1 MRDSRRPISVLGSTG
16 SIGRQTLDVVRAF
29 PDRFRIVALAAYGN
43 VALLAEQVREFAP
56 ELVACTGDAPGV
68 SEKLRELL
76 PEASRG
82 EESLTLAATH
92 PDVEIVVAATSG
104 LVGVLPT
111 LSAIRAGKTIALAN
125 KETLVMAGH
134 LVMPEA
140 RRAGV
145 AIVPIDSE
153 HSALWQCLHG
163 EQREQVRRLIITAS
177 GGPLRRMP
185 LDQMAE
191 VTVEQAL
198 AHPTW
203 RMGPKVTID
212 SATLMNKGL
221 EVMEAHWLFD
231 MTYDQISVVVH
242 PQSIIHS
249 MVEFVD
255 DSIKM
260 QASLPSMHLPIQYAL
275 SYPERLDRAGTAL
288 AHELRWPEVARLD
301 FEDVDLL
308 RFPCLKLAIE
318 AGRRGGT
325 APAALVGGDEAAVA
339 LFLGGHIKLT
349 DIAEALARV
358 MEGHNFTAEPSLEDV
373 LETSRWAE
381 EEVLRLFGQPVPERI
396 TKGHGQSYY

>member
-1 MRDSRRPISVLGSTG
+1 LLGDSRRPISVLGSTG

-29 PDRFRIVALAAYGN
+29 PDKFRVVALAGRNN
-43 VALLAEQVREFAP
+43 VPLLAEQARELAP
-56 ELVACTGDAPGV
+56 DMVVCTGEG
-68 SEKLRELL
+68 REVERQLSQLL
-76 PEASRG
+76 PYALRG
-82 EESLTLAATH
+82 EEGLTSAATH
-92 PDVEIVVAATSG
+92 PDAEIVVAATSG

-111 LSAIRAGKTIALAN
+111 LAAIRQGKTIALAN

-145 AIVPIDSE
+145 TILPVDSE

-163 EQREQVRRLIITAS
+163 EASAEVRRLIITAS
-177 GGPLRRMP
+177 GGPLRQMP
-185 LDQMAE
+185 REKMGE

-221 EVMEAHWLFD
+221 EVIEAHWLFD
-231 MTYDQISVVVH
+231 MPYDGISVVVH
-242 PQSIIHS
+242 PQSVIHS

-275 SYPERLDRAGTAL
+275 GYPQRLDRAGTTL
-288 AHELRWPEVARLD
+288 AQELLWPEVGRLD
-301 FEDVDLL
+301 FEAVDLQ
-308 RFPCLKLAIE
+308 RFPCLRLALE

-325 APAALVGGDEAAVA
+325 ATAALVGADEAAVA
-339 LFLGGHIKLT
+339 LFLDGQIRLT
-349 DIAEALARV
+349 EIAETV
-358 MEGHNFTAEPSLEDV
+358 EKVVEGHAYKPDPSLEDV
-373 LETSRWAE
+373 LEASLWAE
-381 EEVLRLFGQPVPERI
+381 EEVLRVHGRPVPERI
-396 TKGHGQSYY
+396 TKTGAQS

>member
-1 MRDSRRPISVLGSTG
+1 MLGDSRRPISVLGSTG

-29 PDRFRIVALAAYGN
+29 PDKFRVVALAGRNN
-43 VALLAEQVREFAP
+43 VPLLAEQARELAP
-56 ELVACTGDAPGV
+56 DMVVCTGEG
-68 SEKLRELL
+68 REVERQLSQLL
-76 PEASRG
+76 PYALRG
-82 EESLTLAATH
+82 EEGLTSAATH
-92 PDVEIVVAATSG
+92 PDAEIVVAATSG

-111 LSAIRAGKTIALAN
+111 LAAIRQGKTIALAN

-145 AIVPIDSE
+145 TILPVDSE

-163 EQREQVRRLIITAS
+163 EASAEVRRLIITAS
-177 GGPLRRMP
+177 GGPLRQMP
-185 LDQMAE
+185 REKMGE

-221 EVMEAHWLFD
+221 EVIEAHWLFD
-231 MTYDQISVVVH
+231 MPYDGISVVVH
-242 PQSIIHS
+242 PQSVIHS

-275 SYPERLDRAGTAL
+275 GYPQRLDRAGTTL
-288 AHELRWPEVARLD
+288 AQELLWPEVGRLD
-301 FEDVDLL
+301 FEAVDLQ
-308 RFPCLKLAIE
+308 RFPCLRLALE

-325 APAALVGGDEAAVA
+325 ATAALVGADEAAVA
-339 LFLGGHIKLT
+339 LFLDGQIRLT
-349 DIAEALARV
+349 EIAETV
-358 MEGHNFTAEPSLEDV
+358 EKVVEGHAYKPDPSLEDV
-373 LETSRWAE
+373 LEASLWAE
-381 EEVLRLFGQPVPERI
+381 EEVLRVHGRPVPERI
-396 TKGHGQSYY
+396 TKTGAQS

>member
-1 MRDSRRPISVLGSTG
+1 MLGDSRRPISVLGSTG

-29 PDRFRIVALAAYGN
+29 PDKFRVVALAGRNN
-43 VALLAEQVREFAP
+43 VPLLAEQARELAP
-56 ELVACTGDAPGV
+56 DMVVCTGEG
-68 SEKLRELL
+68 REVERQLSQLL
-76 PEASRG
+76 PSALRG
-82 EESLTLAATH
+82 EEGLISAATH
-92 PDVEIVVAATSG
+92 PDAEIVVAATSG

-111 LSAIRAGKTIALAN
+111 LAAIRQGKTIALAN

-145 AIVPIDSE
+145 TILPVDSE

-163 EQREQVRRLIITAS
+163 EASAEVRRLIITAS

-185 LDQMAE
+185 REKMGE

-221 EVMEAHWLFD
+221 EVIEAHWLFD
-231 MTYDQISVVVH
+231 MPYDRISVVVH
-242 PQSIIHS
+242 PQSVIHS

-275 SYPERLDRAGTAL
+275 GYPQRLDRAGTRL
-288 AHELRWPEVARLD
+288 AQELLWPEVGRLD
-301 FEDVDLL
+301 FEAVDLQ
-308 RFPCLKLAIE
+308 RFPCLRLALE
-318 AGRRGGT
+318 AGQRGGT
-325 APAALVGGDEAAVA
+325 ATAALVGADEAAVA
-339 LFLGGHIKLT
+339 LFLDGQIRLT
-349 DIAEALARV
+349 EIAETV
-358 MEGHNFTAEPSLEDV
+358 EKVVEGHAYKPDPSLEDV
-373 LETSRWAE
+373 LEASLWAE
-381 EEVLRLFGQPVPERI
+381 EEVLRLHGRPVPERI
-396 TKGHGQSYY
+396 TKTGAQS

>member
-1 MRDSRRPISVLGSTG
+1 LLGDSRRPISVLGSTG

-29 PDRFRIVALAAYGN
+29 PDKFRVVALAGRNN
-43 VALLAEQVREFAP
+43 VPLLAEQARELAP
-56 ELVACTGDAPGV
+56 DMVVCTGEG
-68 SEKLRELL
+68 REVERQLSQLL
-76 PEASRG
+76 PYALRG
-82 EESLTLAATH
+82 EEGLTSAATH
-92 PDVEIVVAATSG
+92 PDAEIVVAATSG

-111 LSAIRAGKTIALAN
+111 LAAIRQGKTIALAN

-145 AIVPIDSE
+145 TILPVDSE

-163 EQREQVRRLIITAS
+163 EASAEVRRLIITAS
-177 GGPLRRMP
+177 GGPLRQMP
-185 LDQMAE
+185 REKMGE

-221 EVMEAHWLFD
+221 EVIEAHWLFD
-231 MTYDQISVVVH
+231 MPYDGISVVVH
-242 PQSIIHS
+242 PQSVIHS

-275 SYPERLDRAGTAL
+275 GYPQRLDRAGTTL
-288 AHELRWPEVARLD
+288 AQELLWPEVGRLD
-301 FEDVDLL
+301 FEAVDLQ
-308 RFPCLKLAIE
+308 RFPCLRLALE

-325 APAALVGGDEAAVA
+325 ATAALVGADEAAVA
-339 LFLGGHIKLT
+339 LFLDGQIRLT
-349 DIAEALARV
+349 EIAETV
-358 MEGHNFTAEPSLEDV
+358 EKVVEGHAYKPDPSLEDV
-373 LETSRWAE
+373 LEASLWAE
-381 EEVLRLFGQPVPERI
+381 EEVLRVHGQPVPERI
-396 TKGHGQSYY
+396 TKTGAQS